1 MFVTFEGSEGV
12 GKSTQLRLLKEY
24 LERTGQHA
32 IYIREPG
39 STEIS
44 EQIRNVILDKNN
56 AAMTY
61 MTEALLYA
69 ASRAQLVRE
78 VIKPAVAEGKL
89 IVCDRYLDSSVAYQG
104 YGRELGADVIKGI
117 NAYAVDGCMPDVTVF
132 LDLPPKSNWRGERRA
147 DRIEEQPDDF
157 FERVY
162 KGYLAE
168 IELSP
173 SRFVRI
179 KPDFD
184 KNVTSKRIIDALRER
199 GAIR

>member
-24 LERTGQHA
+24 LEKTGQDA
-32 IYIREPG
+32 LYIREPG
-39 STEIS
+39 STDIS
-44 EQIRNVILDKNN
+44 EQIREVILDKKNKT
-56 AAMTY
+56 MSS

-78 VIKPAVAEGKL
+78 VIKPALENGKL
-89 IVCDRYLDSSVAYQG
+89 IICDRYLDSSVAYQG
-104 YGRELGADVIKGI
+104 YGRMLGADTVKRI
-117 NAYAVDGCMPDVTVF
+117 NAFAIDGCMPDVTVF
-132 LDLPPKSNWRGERRA
+132 LDLAPKSNWRGDRKA

-162 KGYLAE
+162 EGYLAE
-168 IELSP
+168 IALSP
-173 SRFVRI
+173 SRFVCI

-184 KNVTSKRIIDALRER
+184 KYATSKHIIEELKNR
-199 GAIR
+199 GAIK